1 MSDVM
6 KGLQPLCNVEAEGEQ
21 DKLLVMEIEVLI

>member
-6 KGLQPLCNVEAEGEQ
+6 KGLQPLCSVEAEGEL
-21 DKLLVMEIEVLI
+21 DKLLVLEIKVLI